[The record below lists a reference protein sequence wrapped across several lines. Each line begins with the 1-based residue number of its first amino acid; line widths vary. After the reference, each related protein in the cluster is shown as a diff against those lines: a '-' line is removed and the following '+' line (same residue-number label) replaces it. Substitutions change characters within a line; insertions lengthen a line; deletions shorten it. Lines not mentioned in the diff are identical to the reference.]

1 MKYEAEY
8 ESNPY
13 ETLEKHKK
21 EINWEVKEL
30 IEIEL
35 QQENNTLS
43 KKKLL
48 ININKTIELIH
59 KNIEKFKEL
68 WRR

>member
-21 EINWEVKEL
+21 KINLEVKEL

-35 QQENNTLS
+35 QEENNILS

-68 WRR
+68 